1 MQIDKTKELETKGIG
16 ALLLAYAIP
25 SVISQIISSVYN
37 ICDRIF
43 IGQGVGALAIAGL
56 AITMPIM
63 NIIHAFGALIG
74 VGAGARMSI
83 VLGKKDNNWAENI
96 LGNSLIFTIIL
107 SGTVMLFSYLFLD
120 KILVLFG
127 ATEATVSYAREYM
140 VIVLPGMFLTTMA
153 FNLTS
158 LMRTSGYPLKS
169 MFTLGGGAVLN
180 IILDALFIFGFDLG
194 IAGAAW
200 ATTISMAVTSLLS
213 ILHFMRKDS
222 FIRFK
227 RHGFKPKGYI
237 FKNIFMIG
245 MSPFLMNV
253 GAAGVVAILNS
264 QLIRYGGDL
273 AVGAYGIANSY
284 MNLIVLLILGVCMGM
299 QVIAGYNYG
308 AGHPDRLK
316 KVFSLTMLVCVSIGM
331 LSSIFGCSMP
341 RLISKAFTNDNTLLD
356 ILEVGLP
363 LLSVMSPLIAFTIV
377 NSNFFQSI
385 DKPWIAIITSL
396 SRQVI
401 FLIPL
406 MFVVPLLFE
415 NIGFKGLNGV
425 FAACTLSDV
434 FGAALAFVLLMTQRK
449 VFKVKEEASQV

>member
-180 IILDALFIFGFDLG
+180 IMLDALFIFGFDLG

-449 VFKVKEEASQV
+449 VFKVK

>member
-96 LGNSLIFTIIL
+96 LGNSVIFTIIL

-356 ILEVGLP
+356 ILDVGLP

-449 VFKVKEEASQV
+449 VFKVK

>member
-96 LGNSLIFTIIL
+96 LGNSVIFTIIL

-127 ATEATVSYAREYM
+127 ATEARVSYAREYM

-213 ILHFMRKDS
+213 ISHFMRKDS

-406 MFVVPLLFE
+406 MFVVPIVFE
-415 NIGFKGLNGV
+415 NIGFKGLDGV

-449 VFKVKEEASQV
+449 VFKVK

>member
-96 LGNSLIFTIIL
+96 LGNSVIFTIIL

-415 NIGFKGLNGV
+415 NVGFKGLDGV

-449 VFKVKEEASQV
+449 VFKVK

>member
-96 LGNSLIFTIIL
+96 LGNSVIFTIIL

-425 FAACTLSDV
+425 FVACTLSDV

-449 VFKVKEEASQV
+449 VFKVKE

>member
-96 LGNSLIFTIIL
+96 LGNSVIFTIIL

-213 ILHFMRKDS
+213 ISHFMRKDS

-363 LLSVMSPLIAFTIV
+363 LLSVMSPLISFTIV

-406 MFVVPLLFE
+406 MFVVPIVFE

-425 FAACTLSDV
+425 FVACTLSDV

-449 VFKVKEEASQV
+449 VFKVKE

>member
-96 LGNSLIFTIIL
+96 LGNSVIFTIIL

-415 NIGFKGLNGV
+415 NVGFKGLNGV

-449 VFKVKEEASQV
+449 VFKVKE

>member
-96 LGNSLIFTIIL
+96 LGNSVIFTIIL

-120 KILVLFG
+120 KILMLFG

-237 FKNIFMIG
+237 FKNIIMIG

-406 MFVVPLLFE
+406 MFVVPIVFE
-415 NIGFKGLNGV
+415 NIGFKGLDGV

-449 VFKVKEEASQV
+449 VFKVK